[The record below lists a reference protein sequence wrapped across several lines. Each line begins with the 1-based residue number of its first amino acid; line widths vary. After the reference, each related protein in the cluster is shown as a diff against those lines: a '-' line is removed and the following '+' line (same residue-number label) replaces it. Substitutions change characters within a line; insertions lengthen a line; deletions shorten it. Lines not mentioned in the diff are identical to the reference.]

1 MGDNSN
7 TFLVK
12 SVTNYKTEFFIKV
25 TEINTVILIINLSD
39 PRFLNEIQ
47 NKDIFCLL

>member
-25 TEINTVILIINLSD
+25 TEINTVILIINPVFIL
-39 PRFLNEIQ
+39 E
-47 NKDIFCLL
+47 